1 MQTPF
6 DLNNDSLYQRWRKYK
21 LSHYPLK
28 PEEHIFNV
36 DNALQPTTDEIN
48 RLKQSVR
55 KTNMAFYRL
64 SEPNTGNKK
73 HVHTLAKALGLK
85 QLDHNICAD
94 ADDLTSL
101 SVTEHKNQHDYI
113 PYTNKKLSWHTDG
126 YYNLPENQVHAI
138 LLHCATPAMEGGE
151 SLVMDHEIAYI
162 LLRDENPAYIH
173 ALMQN
178 DVMSIPP
185 NIFNGEVI
193 RDTSTGPV
201 FSTTS
206 AGNLHM
212 RYSARLRNIK
222 WQESKLVQEACEF
235 LQTLWKKED
244 SEYIIRYTLEAGEG
258 IICNNVLH
266 RRTAFTD
273 APDSANKRLLFRG
286 RYYDRINHTDT
297 QDIDF

>member
-6 DLNNDSLYQRWRKYK
+6 NLDNNELYQHWRALK
-21 LSHYPLK
+21 LSHYPYK
-28 PEEHIFNV
+28 PETSIV
-36 DNALQPTTDEIN
+36 DIKDALHPTTNEIN
-48 RLKQSVR
+48 QLTQSVR
-55 KTNMAFYRL
+55 KTNIAFYRL
-64 SEPNTGNKK
+64 PTENAGSKQ
-73 HVHTLAKALGLK
+73 HVHALAKNLGLMR
-85 QLDHNICAD
+85 LDHNICAD

-126 YYNLPENQVHAI
+126 YYNLPEKQIHAV

-151 SLVMDHEIAYI
+151 SLIMDHEIAYI
-162 LLRDENPAYIH
+162 LLRDENPAYIK
-173 ALMQN
+173 ALMQEKA
-178 DVMSIPP
+178 MSIPP
-185 NIFNGEVI
+185 NILNGEII

-201 FSTTS
+201 FSITS

-222 WQESKLVQEACEF
+222 WQENRLVQEACEF
-235 LQTLWKKED
+235 LQTLWAEEN
-244 SEYIIRYTLEAGEG
+244 SQYIIRHTLQNGEG

-273 APDSANKRLLFRG
+273 APDSESKRLLFRG